1 MVKESKTEIYKR
13 IQSEYHQK
21 LKEIESN
28 LASLH
33 KELHQVE
40 NGIKHERKKT
50 YGSSDLATLKAKKGE
65 LNVSILKLKKDI
77 KKLNKEKN
85 KKIKKLKKS

>member
-1 MVKESKTEIYKR
+1 MANESKTEIYKR

-21 LKEIESN
+21 LKELESN

-33 KELHQVE
+33 KELYKVE
-40 NGIKHERKKT
+40 LGMKHEEKKI
-50 YGSSDLATLKAKKGE
+50 YGISNFTTLKTQKGE
-65 LNVSILKLKKDI
+65 LNVAIFEVKKNI

-85 KKIKKLKKS
+85 KKLKKLKK

>member
-1 MVKESKTEIYKR
+1 MVNGSKAEIYKR
-13 IQSEYHQK
+13 IQAEYHKK

-33 KELHQVE
+33 RELHQVE

-50 YGSSDLATLKAKKGE
+50 YDRSDLATLKAKKGE

-77 KKLNKEKN
+77 KKLNKEKI